1 MTMQNKKEDFE
12 AIENKH
18 ILGEEETLRKQEAEI
33 YRVAS
38 QWYVQKENRFYD
50 TDDLSRRFT
59 LFDIASVIT
68 TRLTEEFSHVRWSK
82 NSLKKVGDMLT
93 GANRYRKNQ
102 SFPIWNGTQV
112 CKPGTTD
119 RLIWEKGMV
128 TCNTWVAPDY
138 RAEADVTADGSVF
151 EAYLAWIIPNDK
163 ERQMLTDWLAW
174 SLQHE
179 GEKPRWAIFL
189 YSAKHGTGKSTLAG
203 ICKAL
208 FGAGNTAELQGVQP
222 LVQRFNKPA
231 LTKKFIYAEEVKVGQ
246 GSEAANKLKTIITED
261 EMLVEAKGKDA
272 EPLVHKTCCM
282 FTSNHKPVWLEQ
294 GDRRFYVIDI
304 DHDGCNGAARYE
316 EFRALVGKVKAT
328 YADPQKL
335 AGLYRW
341 LMERKLSADFDA
353 SSLDVGR
360 HATEIMRDIQDYSAD
375 VDAEQLREF
384 VEYYGLNFIPAKMVD
399 RVMEKICS
407 RRGNA
412 AKHLFSEIGWKVGRA
427 AWRGEKTATYYAPK
441 GVKVERGVI
450 IGGDGAKM
458 KVLSYFEKV
467 LEPALDADWARSDE
481 SIGVRGAQQP
491 IETRLVLNEGDDELT
506 GLGF

>member
-1 MTMQNKKEDFE
+1 MNQIVNQKQSHELLEAVEARKTTM
-12 AIENKH
+12 
-18 ILGEEETLRKQEAEI
+18 AEVLA
-33 YRVAS
+33 VAS
-38 QWYVQKENRFYD
+38 QWYVRKERMLHD
-50 TDDLSRRFT
+50 TDNLAQKFT
-59 LFDIASVIT
+59 DENIAMT
-68 TRLTEEFSHVRWSK
+68 LPMRLRETFTEVPWDQRKEKAAVDALMGV
-82 NSLKKVGDMLT
+82 NG
-93 GANRYRKNQ
+93 YRKNK

-128 TCNTWVAPDY
+128 TINTWVAPEY

-151 EAYLAWIIPNDK
+151 EEYLEWIMPNAK

-174 SLQHE
+174 SLQSE

-231 LTKKFIYAEEVKVGQ
+231 LTNKFIYAEEVKVGQ

-261 EMLVEAKGKDA
+261 EMMVEAKGKDA
-272 EPLVHKTCCM
+272 EPLAHKTCLM

-304 DHDGCNGAARYE
+304 DHDGCNGAARYD
-316 EFRALVGKVKAT
+316 EFRVLVGKVKTT
-328 YADPQKL
+328 YDDPREL

-341 LMERKLSADFDA
+341 LMEREISADFDA

-360 HATEIMRDIQDYSAD
+360 HSTEIMRDIQDYSAD

-384 VEYYGLNFIPAKMVD
+384 VEHYGVNFIPAKMVD
-399 RVMEKICS
+399 RLMEKICS

-412 AKHLFSEIGWKVGRA
+412 TKHLFSEIGWKMDRA
-427 AWRGEKTATYYAPK
+427 AWMGQKTARYYAPR

-450 IGGDGAKM
+450 IGRDGAKM
-458 KVLSYFEKV
+458 KVSSYFEKV
-467 LEPALDADWARSDE
+467 LEPALDAEWSTVDAGSAREVVEYDEFWANQKKQEEAMRE
-481 SIGVRGAQQP
+481 KIAK
-491 IETRLVLNEGDDELT
+491 IKK
-506 GLGF
+506 